1 MNTATIPSNNREQ
14 LNDPVAVPESHNLS
28 SAPTQVSERCRRP
41 SVNYKSINMDCYG
54 RESLSWCLEENEYSN
69 ILVRSMRINTVRT
82 DLVFILSVKCFCF
95 IVKLQLG
102 YVKCYRD
109 TKVDY

>member
-1 MNTATIPSNNREQ
+1 MNTATILSNNREQ

-28 SAPTQVSERCRRP
+28 SAPTQVSERRRRA

-54 RESLSWCLEENEYSN
+54 RESLSWCLKENEYSN

-82 DLVFILSVKCFCF
+82 DLILNVKYFCF
-95 IVKLQLG
+95 IVKLQSG
-102 YVKCYRD
+102 YVKCYSD